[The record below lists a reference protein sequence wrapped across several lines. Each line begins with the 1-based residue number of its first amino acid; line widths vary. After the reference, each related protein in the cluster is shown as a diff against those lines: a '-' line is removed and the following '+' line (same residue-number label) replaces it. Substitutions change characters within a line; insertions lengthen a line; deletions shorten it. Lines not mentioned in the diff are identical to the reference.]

1 MIAEHVQTKPTIMRL
16 PLLLGA
22 SLAALAVVAGAFG
35 SHGLRGIVGARS
47 LEVFQTATTYQMYH
61 AIALVLV
68 SVLSATQISRRLL
81 TMSAGFFC
89 AGILLFSGSLYV
101 LVLTDVRWVG
111 PITPVGGVCF
121 IVAWV
126 SLAAAALKPAVSEGT
141 GGTAPDKQR

>member
-1 MIAEHVQTKPTIMRL
+1 MRL

-22 SLAALAVVAGAFG
+22 SLAALAVVVGAFG

-68 SVLSATQISRRLL
+68 SVLSATRISRRLL
-81 TMSAGFFC
+81 AMSAGLFGV
-89 AGILLFSGSLYV
+89 GILLFSGSLYV

-111 PITPVGGVCF
+111 PITPMGGVCF

-126 SLAAAALKPAVSEGT
+126 ILAAAALKPAVPEGT
-141 GGTAPDKQR
+141 GGQPRTNRGK